1 MSTHRSAGA
10 QPRVAHRTEQRSGGS
25 RLLYRIDHYSS
36 QSVVAIV
43 AGTLLVAAFGVGLAL
58 GFRAGWVVAFE
69 TITST
74 LTVTMVFAIQH
85 TQAHEQAATQ
95 RKLDEIL
102 RAIPGADNSL
112 LTLEHASDD
121 ELRAAGDSHRETRRA
136 ALDDQSG
143 ALTKG
148 G

>member
-1 MSTHRSAGA
+1 
-10 QPRVAHRTEQRSGGS
+10 
-25 RLLYRIDHYSS
+25 
-36 QSVVAIV
+36 VAIV

-95 RKLDEIL
+95 RKLDELL
-102 RAIPGADNSL
+102 RALPGAQTGLIL
-112 LTLEHASDD
+112 LEEASED
-121 ELRAAGDSHRETRRA
+121 ELREVEQGHRDVKR
-136 ALDDQSG
+136 DQVR
-143 ALTKG
+143 
-148 G
+148 